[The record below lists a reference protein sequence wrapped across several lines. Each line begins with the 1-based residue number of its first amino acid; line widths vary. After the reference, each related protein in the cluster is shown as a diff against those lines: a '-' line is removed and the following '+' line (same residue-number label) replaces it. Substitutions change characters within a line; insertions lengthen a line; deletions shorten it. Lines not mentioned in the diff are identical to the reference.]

1 MCKVEVCAA
10 CRAIVGLTCVRWPMT
25 EVDLAG
31 VLCMRKRTS
40 LGEGMGMCPL
50 QGIASDDEMHSMM
63 KCV

>member
-40 LGEGMGMCPL
+40 LGEGMCPL
-50 QGIASDDEMHSMM
+50 QGLLAMM
-63 KCV
+63 KCVK